1 MSIFAQTTS
10 IQMQNIENLL
20 SGITH
25 PETGEDIVK
34 SGIVERIDRQ
44 DDKITVWLLFKRKRD
59 PFAASIKRQ
68 VENIL
73 RQNFSDT
80 AISVFVKE
88 GQTPQ
93 KAAQKTE
100 QSKKING
107 IYKIIAVAS
116 GKGGVGKSTVTA
128 NLAVS
133 LAGKGYR
140 VGILDADIYGPS
152 QPKMFGV
159 EGYMPAAQKDGE
171 IEMMIPAESAGV
183 KIMSIGFFIKP
194 TDALI
199 WRGPMATSAL
209 GQLLRQ
215 TAWGELDFL
224 LIDMPPGTGD
234 IHLAIVQQL
243 SLDGAVIVSTPQQ
256 VAVADVRRGIEM
268 FRTKGIEVPVLGIIE
283 NMSWFT
289 PEELPQNRYYIFGKG
304 GARILAE
311 EEKVD
316 FLGDI
321 PIIQS
326 VMECGEKGTPASETV
341 HQVREYYDAIVE
353 KIVGKL

>member
-1 MSIFAQTTS
+1 
-10 IQMQNIENLL
+10 MQNIENLL
-20 SGITH
+20 AGILH
-25 PETGEDIVK
+25 PETGENIVK
-34 SGIVERIDRQ
+34 SGIVEQITFQ
-44 DDKITVWLLFKRKRD
+44 DGRITVWLLFKRSRD
-59 PFAASIKRQ
+59 PFSGSIKKQ

-73 RQNFSDT
+73 RQNFKDASV
-80 AISVFVKE
+80 SVFVKE
-88 GQTPQ
+88 GQTPS
-93 KAAQKTE
+93 KPKPKTE
-100 QSKKING
+100 PEKRIEG
-107 IYKIIAVAS
+107 IGKIIAVAS

-128 NLAVS
+128 NLASV
-133 LAGKGYR
+133 LAEMGYR
-140 VGILDADIYGPS
+140 TGILDADIYGPS

-159 EGYMPAAQKDGE
+159 ENYIPAAKSDGE
-171 IEMMIPAESAGV
+171 TENMIPAESGGV

-199 WRGPMATSAL
+199 WRGPMATNAL

-256 VAVADVRRGIEM
+256 VAVADVRRGVEM
-268 FRTKGIEVPVLGIIE
+268 FRAKGIEVPVLGIIE

-289 PEELPQNRYYIFGKG
+289 PAELPENRYYIFGKG
-304 GARILAE
+304 GAEDFARQENI
-311 EEKVD
+311 D

-326 VMECGEKGTPASETV
+326 VMDCGENGTPAAGVDKEV
-341 HQVREYYDAIVE
+341 QNYYRTIAE